1 MASPPCFRAF
11 PDPAFADQEELAMTE
26 VPSLPD
32 ATDEVAIAVRNLMP
46 DLRKIGAWTAALMA
60 AIAVVVAV
68 VTLMIASSAMDGEDR
83 FKGAFITLGIGS
95 MIIFYCHRW
104 MIGRQEATVMPVL
117 ARSIGL
123 RYDKDARS
131 FLHGLPARLLPKG
144 VRKAEDHVHGN
155 LGAHAIRMAEVNV
168 ETGGKHSRTL
178 FKGIVAQ
185 FPNRV
190 AMPAFFIALEDKT
203 RPGIFFGGSL
213 STDGLHHLRTVL
225 QGGRAYG
232 VWTSWTQIEEPPA
245 LSAVIDV
252 LTRIENH
259 VGHGAQ
265 LYAATSNGEE
275 MHIALSHS
283 RNLFRVGGMFPSEK
297 EIFADVRAAMQ
308 DLSVPI
314 TLAQHLIQAEESAVA
329 KAVPAPVMDQLK
341 S

>member
-1 MASPPCFRAF
+1 
-11 PDPAFADQEELAMTE
+11 MTE
-26 VPSLPD
+26 APPPPD
-32 ATDEVAIAVRNLMP
+32 ATDEVALAVRSLMP
-46 DLRKIGAWTAALMA
+46 DLRKLGAGSAALMA
-60 AIAVVVAV
+60 AVAV
-68 VTLMIASSAMDGEDR
+68 GTTILTLMVTSSAMDGEDR
-83 FKGAFITLGIGS
+83 WKLALITLGIGAA
-95 MIIFYCHRW
+95 IIFYSHRW

-123 RYDKDARS
+123 SYDKNAKS
-131 FLHGLPARLLPKG
+131 FLNSLPSRLLPKG
-144 VRKAEDHVHGN
+144 VRKAEDHVHGS
-155 LGAHAIRMAEVNV
+155 LGAHEIQMAEVSV
-168 ETGGKHSRTL
+168 ETGGKNSRTL

-203 RPGIFFGGSL
+203 RPGMFFGGDL

-225 QGGRAYG
+225 NGGRAYG
-232 VWTSWTQIEEPPA
+232 VWTSWSQMEEPPA

-252 LTRIENH
+252 LTGIENH
-259 VGHGAQ
+259 IGYGAQ

-283 RNLFRVGGMFPSEK
+283 RNLFRVGGLFPSEA

-314 TLAQHLIQAEESAVA
+314 TLAKTLISAEEAAVA
-329 KAVPAPVMDQLK
+329 KAKGA
-341 S
+341 